1 MAIFYGGL
9 LGAITGALVLC
20 AMFACADDANDD
32 SDGGLTI
39 DEAVELVCWREANAF
54 GWCVRASLP
63 PVAVRSVFVRAGVPG
78 RVSAQH
84 QARANIP
91 RSVLRGAGV
100 LNAMMR

>member
-1 MAIFYGGL
+1 M
-9 LGAITGALVLC
+9 V
-20 AMFACADDANDD
+20 
-32 SDGGLTI
+32 
-39 DEAVELVCWREANAF
+39 R
-54 GWCVRASLP
+54 RASLP
-63 PVAVRSVFVRAGVPG
+63 PVAVRSVFVRTGVPG